1 MKKVLALCIMSVFV
15 LSFVSCKKVAKV
27 LDTKAGTEEV
37 KTPPQA

>member
-1 MKKVLALCIMSVFV
+1 MLVVSVFV